1 VHVLEQKPENLL
13 LSDGTERATLKVADF
28 GLSAACYVSTDT
40 IRHAST
46 NTSPSSSSSGVALP
60 SRPGPPPLSTSS
72 SPHHHHSGPDSPRN
86 STPPPPPSSTSPSS
100 SSSSRGSGGVRM
112 RRLKSIVGSPH
123 YVAPEVERLQ
133 ALQELPL
140 HPHHSSSSSDG
151 TSSISHEDSYD
162 GLAADVWSAGVI
174 LYALLAGTLPFARD
188 TARCPRYAR
197 RG

>member
-1 VHVLEQKPENLL
+1 MMFSLLRTVWRLQKPENLL
-13 LSDGTERATLKVADF
+13 LSDGTEGATLKVADF

-40 IRHAST
+40 SRHASST
-46 NTSPSSSSSGVALP
+46 SSSSSGAAPL
-60 SRPGPPPLSTSS
+60 RPGPPPLPT
-72 SPHHHHSGPDSPRN
+72 PLHHSGPDSPWS
-86 STPPPPPSSTSPSS
+86 STPPPPPSSSSPCSS
-100 SSSSRGSGGVRM
+100 MRGSGGVRM

-140 HPHHSSSSSDG
+140 QHHQSGSGSSDG
-151 TSSISHEDSYD
+151 PSSHEDSYD

-188 TARCPRYAR
+188 TARCPRYA
-197 RG
+197 